1 MAGRVSVAA
10 VLLAAGSSRRFG
22 AANKLL
28 ADIAGVPLV
37 RCVANVVAAS
47 NATEMIVVTGH
58 DRSAVAAALAGLSVT
73 IVHNSRHLDGMG
85 TSIAAGISALA
96 THCDG
101 ALVVQGDMPELTAAL
116 IDRLIARFAGSGTDR
131 IVHPVDAG
139 GHQGNPV
146 LWPRRL
152 FAGLARLDGD
162 TGGKGLIVQEAGVVE
177 TVLVPD
183 SRAFA
188 DIDTPADL
196 ARHIDR
202 R

>member
-1 MAGRVSVAA
+1 
-10 VLLAAGSSRRFG
+10 
-22 AANKLL
+22 
-28 ADIAGVPLV
+28 VPLV

-47 NATEMIVVTGH
+47 KAADMIVVTGH

-85 TSIAAGISALA
+85 TSIAAGIAALA

-116 IDRLIARFAGSGTDR
+116 IDRLVDRFALAGANR
-131 IVHPVDAG
+131 IVHPVDG
-139 GHQGNPV
+139 DGRQGNPV

-152 FAGLARLDGD
+152 FGELARLDGD
-162 TGGKGLIVQEAGVVE
+162 RGGKAILSREADGAEAVRV
-177 TVLVPD
+177 TTAA
-183 SRAFA
+183 AFT